1 MERWK
6 SVFCISGHL
15 IEAIT
20 AIGRQKQQQLMALL
34 FSHGILGFWDLYSI
48 HVSPLCRFRE
58 LGFLSL
64 YLLLVL
70 HLLGEFRNQVSQSL
84 ILSGVNAVDL

>member
-1 MERWK
+1 
-6 SVFCISGHL
+6 
-15 IEAIT
+15 
-20 AIGRQKQQQLMALL
+20 MAPL
-34 FSHGILGFWDLYSI
+34 FSHGILEFWDLYSI

-70 HLLGEFRNQVSQSL
+70 RLLGEFRNQVSQSL
-84 ILSGVNAVDL
+84 ILSGVKAVDLWCLGRLSLKT